1 MQKVQIVNIF
11 PGFCPIQET
20 LLRFTHKLEDEM
32 LKGGDCQRGEKWV
45 YKEEQLMQPLKTLER
60 AKQILD
66 LLAQQGQLS
75 LTEIE
80 KATGFSHTTT
90 YRLLMSLVDIN
101 LAVRKGKDYAFHWQL
116 IADQEISHSLNW
128 STAAI
133 VKPFVNQF
141 GLTAY
146 IGIIQ
151 GGAVVIADVIP
162 RACCP
167 ADVERL
173 GEALPVNASALG
185 KCAVAFLQPAE
196 QAQLE
201 RYATLKGQTKYSIT
215 DLDAFRQSIKVVQ
228 HNGFAIDDQET
239 EMGLRCVAVPL
250 YDRRHRF
257 AAVLALV
264 GDTTAFPRTKF
275 IQVKNA
281 LLQCQQKIMQN
292 ID

>member
-1 MQKVQIVNIF
+1 
-11 PGFCPIQET
+11 
-20 LLRFTHKLEDEM
+20 
-32 LKGGDCQRGEKWV
+32 
-45 YKEEQLMQPLKTLER
+45 MQPLKTLER
-60 AKQILD
+60 AKQILN

-80 KATGFSHTTT
+80 KATGFSHATT
-90 YRLLMSLVDIN
+90 YRLLMSLVDID
-101 LAVRKGKDYAFHWQL
+101 LVVKRDRSYAFHWQL
-116 IADQEISHSLNW
+116 IADQEVNHSLNW
-128 STAAI
+128 TTAAI
-133 VKPFVNQF
+133 VKPFADRF

-146 IGIIQ
+146 VGIIQ

-162 RACCP
+162 CP
-167 ADVERL
+167 DRLADVGRL

-196 QAQLE
+196 RVRLE

-215 DLDAFRQSIKVVQ
+215 DLGAFRQSIKVVR

-250 YDRRHRF
+250 YGRQHRF
-257 AAVLALV
+257 AAVLALA
-264 GDTTAFPRTKF
+264 GGTAAFPRNKF

-292 ID
+292 IE

>member
-1 MQKVQIVNIF
+1 
-11 PGFCPIQET
+11 
-20 LLRFTHKLEDEM
+20 
-32 LKGGDCQRGEKWV
+32 
-45 YKEEQLMQPLKTLER
+45 MQPLKTLKR

-90 YRLLMSLVDIN
+90 YRLLMSLVDID
-101 LAVRKGKDYAFHWQL
+101 LAVKGGKDYAFHWRL
-116 IADQEISHSLNW
+116 IADQKINHSLNW
-128 STAAI
+128 TTAAI
-133 VKPFVNQF
+133 VKPFVDQF

-151 GGAVVIADVIP
+151 GGAVMIADVVP
-162 RACCP
+162 RTGRP
-167 ADVERL
+167 ADAERL
-173 GEALPVNASALG
+173 GEVLPVNASALG

-196 QAQLE
+196 QVQLE
-201 RYATLKGQTKYSIT
+201 RYAALKEQTKYSIT
-215 DLDAFRQSIKVVQ
+215 DLAAFRQSIKVVQ

-239 EMGLRCVAVPL
+239 EIGLRCVAVPL
-250 YDRRHRF
+250 YDRQNCF
-257 AAVLALV
+257 AAVLALA
-264 GDTTAFPRTKF
+264 GDTAAFPRTKF